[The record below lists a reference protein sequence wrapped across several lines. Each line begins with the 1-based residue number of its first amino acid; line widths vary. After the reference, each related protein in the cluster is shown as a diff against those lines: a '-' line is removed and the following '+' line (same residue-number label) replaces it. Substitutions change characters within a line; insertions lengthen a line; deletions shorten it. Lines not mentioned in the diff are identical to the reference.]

1 MLIGDKTLAVRNS
14 AWPKEKGNVLHA
26 SSVIE
31 AASRWALARGPGCE
45 RVQMANCCALSL
57 KGAGRMIANVL
68 SMRAAED
75 ILLNEREST
84 VTPLAGFLQKK
95 GGPALCEADP
105 STKRDLGRI

>member
-1 MLIGDKTLAVRNS
+1 VAASER
-14 AWPKEKGNVLHA
+14 ERLHT

-31 AASRWALARGPGCE
+31 AASRLPLEDPAASECGWRTAGP
-45 RVQMANCCALSL
+45 LSL

-105 STKRDLGRI
+105 STKRDLGRIWLRNAD

>member
-45 RVQMANCCALSL
+45 RVRMANCCALSL
-57 KGAGRMIANVL
+57 KGAGRMIDNVL
-68 SMRAAED
+68 TMRAAED
-75 ILLNEREST
+75 ILLNEREWS
-84 VTPLAGFLQKK
+84 LAAHAGFPEKERPVL
-95 GGPALCEADP
+95 
-105 STKRDLGRI
+105 